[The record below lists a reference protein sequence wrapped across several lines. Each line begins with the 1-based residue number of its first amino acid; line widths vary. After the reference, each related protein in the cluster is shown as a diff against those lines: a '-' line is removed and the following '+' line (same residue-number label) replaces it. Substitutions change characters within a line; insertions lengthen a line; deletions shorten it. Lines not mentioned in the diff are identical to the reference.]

1 MSPSE
6 RYQIEVTASAEFV
19 AGQSRPEDDHYV
31 FAYHITVRNTGTVAA
46 QLIARHWVIT
56 DGNGKMQEVHGQG
69 VVGEQPVLGPGQAFR
84 YTSGCVLATPVGTMQ
99 GSYRMRADDGHEF
112 EAEIP
117 AFMLAVPKALH

>member
-56 DGNGKMQEVHGQG
+56 DGNGKLQEVHGQG

>member
-1 MSPSE
+1 MSPTE

-56 DGNGKMQEVHGQG
+56 DGNDKVQEVHGQG
-69 VVGEQPVLGPGQAFR
+69 VIGEQPSLAPGEHFR
-84 YTSGCVLATPVGTMQ
+84 YTSGCVLATPVGTMHGTYQ
-99 GSYRMRADDGHEF
+99 MIAADEHRF
-112 EAEIP
+112 EAGIP
-117 AFMLAVPKALH
+117 PFMLAMPRVLH

>member
-6 RYQIEVTASAEFV
+6 RYQIEVTASAEYV

>member
-56 DGNGKMQEVHGQG
+56 DGNNKVQEVHGQG
-69 VVGEQPVLGPGQAFR
+69 VIGEQPSLAPGEHFR

-117 AFMLAVPKALH
+117 AFILAVPKALH

>member
-1 MSPSE
+1 M
-6 RYQIEVTASAEFV
+6 
-19 AGQSRPEDDHYV
+19 
-31 FAYHITVRNTGTVAA
+31 
-46 QLIARHWVIT
+46 IT

-69 VVGEQPVLGPGQAFR
+69 VVGEQPVLSPGQAFR

>member
-1 MSPSE
+1 MSESTPY
-6 RYQIEVTASAEFV
+6 RVQVTAVAEYV
-19 AGQSRPEDDHYV
+19 AEQSRPQDDHFV
-31 FAYHITVRNTGTVAA
+31 FAYHITVLNTGSVRS
-46 QLIARHWVIT
+46 QLRARHWVIT

>member
-1 MSPSE
+1 M
-6 RYQIEVTASAEFV
+6 
-19 AGQSRPEDDHYV
+19 
-31 FAYHITVRNTGTVAA
+31 
-46 QLIARHWVIT
+46 
-56 DGNGKMQEVHGQG
+56 
-69 VVGEQPVLGPGQAFR
+69 VGEQPVLGPGQAFR

>member
-1 MSPSE
+1 MSETTPY
-6 RYQIEVTASAEFV
+6 RVQVTAVAEYIP
-19 AGQSRPEDDHYV
+19 GQSRPQDDHFV
-31 FAYHITVRNTGTVAA
+31 FAYHITVLNIGSVRA
-46 QLIARHWVIT
+46 QLLARHWVIT

-69 VVGEQPVLGPGQAFR
+69 VVGEQPVLSPGQAFR

>member
-56 DGNGKMQEVHGQG
+56 DGNNKVQEVHGQG
-69 VVGEQPVLGPGQAFR
+69 VIGEQPSLAPGEHFR